1 MITDPSTKS
10 GRKTISER
18 ITLAEEDQGEQQRT
32 IERPALYSRRRTA
45 VWVGEFVGL
54 IVQLFY
60 KLKYVE
66 LSRNSSFA
74 SPLLEPH
81 EAADRR
87 RAAWARS
94 RVEDET

>member
-1 MITDPSTKS
+1 MSAS
-10 GRKTISER
+10 LWLRKTK
-18 ITLAEEDQGEQQRT
+18 GEQQRT

-66 LSRNSSFA
+66 LSREQ
-74 SPLLEPH
+74 LLCEP
-81 EAADRR
+81 A
-87 RAAWARS
+87 
-94 RVEDET
+94 T